1 MGAFAVPGF
10 TRLWVMGWI
19 WNSTRWMAT
28 FLGSYIVNDLTGSPL
43 LVQLIGAA
51 MFAPMFFGG
60 PFAGAVADRFDRRRT
75 VLRQLVV
82 LLPLASL
89 LGLLTISGR
98 LDAWMLYPFVLAVGI
113 GGVVDWTS
121 RRALLYD
128 LVGDERASN
137 ALALE
142 MVSMSGGTMLG
153 AVLGGAVIRFLGEG
167 QAFLVM
173 ASMYG
178 VCWLLMSGVPSVPSK
193 RIAAEGSVISDTI
206 EGLRVITRSQAL
218 VGIFAVTMV
227 MNFFYFSFMPLVPVF
242 ADDLGVDALLAG
254 ILASGNGLG
263 MFLGSLLWA
272 AFKIERRGLLYV
284 AGSFAGMVVLVCF
297 AAIPWYPSALLFVI
311 LAGMAASAFGTMQG
325 VLTMAASPPEMRGR
339 AMGALGMAI
348 GTLPFGMVV
357 LGLLAESVGPAIA
370 VVASV
375 AVGFVVLGAFVA
387 RFPAVARLR

>member
-284 AGSFAGMVVLVCF
+284 AGSFAGMVFLVCF
-297 AAIPWYPSALLFVI
+297 AAIPGYPSALLFVI